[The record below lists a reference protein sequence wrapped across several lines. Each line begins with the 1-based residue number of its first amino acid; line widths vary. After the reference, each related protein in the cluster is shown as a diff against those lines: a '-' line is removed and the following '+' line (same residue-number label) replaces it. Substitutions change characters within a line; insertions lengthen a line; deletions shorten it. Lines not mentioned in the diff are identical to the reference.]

1 MKTMILAPALAVAAY
16 LFFWPVAVT
25 PVSWQAPVDKGLSG
39 DFSPN
44 DALSQLEFI
53 RISEDF
59 GPEDL
64 AIDSKGNIYASL
76 HSGHIGRFEPT
87 KNKLEPWV
95 NTGGRPLGIEFDAE
109 DNLIVA
115 DAFRGLL
122 AVTPDGNIR
131 ILSQQADG
139 FEILYADDLDIAK
152 DGKIYFSDA
161 STKFGAQKFGGT
173 LEASLLDLLE
183 HGGHG
188 RLLVYDPKTNL
199 TQTLADGLNFANGV
213 AVSEDQ
219 QSVLIN
225 ETGSYRVLRYWIGGP
240 NKGNLETVIENLPGF
255 PDNISR
261 SMRGGYWL
269 GLASPRSAA
278 LDSLSDS
285 PVLRTLVQRLPAF
298 ARPQAQHYGHVVR
311 ISDSGEVLES
321 LQDPSGSYPLTTGV
335 LETQR
340 HLFISSLIADS
351 LAMLP
356 KTDP

>member
-1 MKTMILAPALAVAAY
+1 MKTMILAPVVAVAAY

-25 PVSWQAPVDKGLSG
+25 PVAWQAPEDKGFSG
-39 DFSPN
+39 DFSVN
-44 DALSQLEFI
+44 DKLSNLEYI
-53 RISEDF
+53 RIEDDF

-64 AIDSKGNIYASL
+64 AIDSKGNIVASL
-76 HSGHIGRFEPT
+76 HSGTIAHYAPEQ
-87 KNKLEPWV
+87 NKLIPWV
-95 NTGGRPLGIEFDAE
+95 NTGGRPLGIEFDAH

-131 ILSQQADG
+131 ILSQHADG

-188 RLLVYDPKTNL
+188 RLLVYDPKTSM
-199 TQTLADGLNFANGV
+199 THTLADGLNFANGIV
-213 AVSEDQ
+213 LSGDQ
-219 QSVLIN
+219 KSVLIN
-225 ETGSYRVLRYWIGGP
+225 ETGSYRVLRYWITGP
-240 NKGNLETVIENLPGF
+240 DKGNLDTVVENLPGF

-261 SMRGGYWL
+261 AMEGGYWL
-269 GLASPRSAA
+269 GLASPRSSA

-285 PVLRTLVQRLPAF
+285 PVLRTVVQRLPAF
-298 ARPQAQHYGHVVR
+298 ARPAAQHYGHVLR

-321 LQDPSGSYPLTTGV
+321 LQDPSGAYPLTTGV
-335 LETQR
+335 LETKS
-340 HLFISSLIADS
+340 HLFISSLTADK
-351 LAMLP
+351 LAMLA
-356 KTDP
+356 KD